1 MLSFELK
8 GGVDAVRRLVEAV
21 HIFTLAESLGGV
33 ESLVAHPATMTH
45 AGMGAEAR
53 GAAGITDSLL
63 RLSVGLE
70 AEADLIAD
78 LKRGLVAAAGRPAR
92 RAHDMQSERDDIGAQ
107 LAGAIVGT
115 AADAILATDRQGI
128 IRFWNPGADRIF
140 GFTQEEA
147 VGASL
152 DLIIPERLRQRHWQG
167 YQRVIATGTTRYGT
181 GDVLAVPALTKDGR
195 QISVEF
201 TILLLRDAGREIT
214 GMAAILRDV
223 TARFEETRRL
233 KRELAKVSGS

>member
-1 MLSFELK
+1 MK
-8 GGVDAVRRLVEAV
+8 
-21 HIFTLAESLGGV
+21 
-33 ESLVAHPATMTH
+33 
-45 AGMGAEAR
+45 
-53 GAAGITDSLL
+53 
-63 RLSVGLE
+63 
-70 AEADLIAD
+70 
-78 LKRGLVAAAGRPAR
+78 
-92 RAHDMQSERDDIGAQ
+92 SERDDIGAQ

-167 YQRVIATGTTRYGT
+167 YQRVMATGVTRYGT
-181 GDVLAVPALTKDGR
+181 GEVLAVPALTKDGR

-201 TILLLRDAGREIT
+201 TILLLRDASREIT
-214 GMAAILRDV
+214 GMAAILRNV

-233 KRELAKVSGS
+233 KRELAKMSGS

>member
-1 MLSFELK
+1 
-8 GGVDAVRRLVEAV
+8 
-21 HIFTLAESLGGV
+21 
-33 ESLVAHPATMTH
+33 
-45 AGMGAEAR
+45 
-53 GAAGITDSLL
+53 
-63 RLSVGLE
+63 
-70 AEADLIAD
+70 
-78 LKRGLVAAAGRPAR
+78 
-92 RAHDMQSERDDIGAQ
+92 MQSERDDIGAQ

-167 YQRVIATGTTRYGT
+167 YQRVMATGATRYGT

-201 TILLLRDAGREIT
+201 TILLLRDASREIT

>member
-1 MLSFELK
+1 
-8 GGVDAVRRLVEAV
+8 
-21 HIFTLAESLGGV
+21 
-33 ESLVAHPATMTH
+33 
-45 AGMGAEAR
+45 
-53 GAAGITDSLL
+53 
-63 RLSVGLE
+63 
-70 AEADLIAD
+70 
-78 LKRGLVAAAGRPAR
+78 
-92 RAHDMQSERDDIGAQ
+92 MQSERDDISAQ

-152 DLIIPERLRQRHWQG
+152 DLIIPERLRLRHWQG
-167 YQRVIATGTTRYGT
+167 YQRVMATGATRYGT